1 MQENII
7 VSDMKNEI
15 QRVDPTLLYKP
26 VLFGGSY
33 ITVKHYVE
41 NEYPKYSDGS
51 DKERVIAELASRAA
65 KAEVEYFEKIVGPV
79 ISSHPEYYNK
89 VDLFGR
95 QMSFVDYLREMPF
108 YNLTE
113 KGIIVGSEIRSYE
126 EEYQDFIANVE
137 MVNENDEEIAIRK
150 NTVGEIVHK
159 FGEQFNSF
167 YNNYFVVDEEFLST
181 INGIIQGESFN
192 QDYIN
197 GDVKSKVEAACRKS
211 VLNTKRTIV
220 MTFLEDVIKKND
232 GDLNIIFDNETF
244 MSRLK
249 GSFIEEIPNFEEEY
263 SNGILAY
270 KVENEYKK
278 SVIHK
283 DDRTEVEKVEEMD
296 VINKDV
302 VVVPSLLNL
311 STAETDAVL
320 EGLNRSMDV
329 IRLGGDDDEEV
340 VADDNEEEVEVQ
352 LNKAALR
359 AK

>member
-15 QRVDPTLLYKP
+15 KRVDPTLLYKP

-33 ITVKHYVE
+33 ITVKSYVE

-51 DKERVIAELASRAA
+51 DKERVIAELVSRAA
-65 KAEVEYFEKIVGPV
+65 KAEVEYFEKIVNPV

-95 QMSFVDYLREMPF
+95 EMSFADYLRNEIPF
-108 YNLTE
+108 YCLTE
-113 KGIIVGSEIRSYE
+113 SGIKNGSEIRPYE

-137 MVNENDEEIAIRK
+137 IVNENDEKIAIRK
-150 NTVGEIVHK
+150 NKIGEIITK
-159 FGEQFNSF
+159 FGELFNSF
-167 YNNYFVVDEEFLST
+167 YNNYFLIDEEFLST
-181 INGIIQGESFN
+181 INGIISSESFD

-197 GDVKSKVEAACRKS
+197 GIVKTRVEDACKKS
-211 VLNTKRTIV
+211 VINTKRTIV
-220 MTFLEDVIKKND
+220 MTFLEDIIKKHD
-232 GDLNIIFDNETF
+232 GDLNIIFDNESF

-263 SNGILAY
+263 TNGILAS

-278 SVIHK
+278 VVIQK
-283 DDRTEVEKVEEMD
+283 DDRTDVEKVEEMEL
-296 VINKDV
+296 INKDV

-311 STAETDAVL
+311 TQPEAYAVL
-320 EGLNRSMDV
+320 EGLNKTIHM
-329 IRLGGDDDEEV
+329 GGDEDEEV
-340 VADDNEEEVEVQ
+340 VSDDNEEEIEVQ
-352 LNKAALR
+352 LKATNFR